1 MQAAFVTA
9 SPYGWMVK
17 RWRRYGDVF
26 SSRFPIFGRVVYVA
40 DPALVKEV
48 FLGDAKTFHAGEA
61 NTLALGD
68 ALGDHS
74 LLTLD
79 EERHLSQRKLLLPP
93 FHGESVRRYM
103 EVMAEATERE
113 VATWP
118 IGKEIQLRP
127 RMQAITLE
135 VILRAVFGV
144 RDDARMDLFRERIPP
159 LGETTSILNWLPF
172 MDRDLGGITPAA
184 KFRRALAAVDE
195 LIYAEIADRRAA
207 PDRTESLRAGHGPAL
222 AQGDRDDV
230 LSLLLRARHEDG
242 SSMTDSEL
250 RDELMTL
257 LTAGHETTAT
267 GLAWAFERL
276 LRTPRVLARLTASLD
291 DSDYLDAVVKET
303 LRVRPVVVDVAR
315 KLTRETEVAGWRLPA
330 GTLVL
335 PAIAVLHARP
345 DLYDSPQEYRPERF
359 LDRKTKARGHRPLA
373 GRETESYAWIPFG
386 GGVRRCIGASF
397 AQVEMRTVLRE
408 VLRRVRLRAPSQRP
422 ERGVIRHV
430 TVVPGRGARAVVEER
445 LSVQPAAELAGAH
458 NGRPVLADAPG
469 EVGVRG
475 ND

>member
-1 MQAAFVTA
+1 MPSLMQAAFVTA

-26 SSRFPIFGRVVYVA
+26 SSRFPIFGQVVYVA

-48 FLGDAKTFHAGEA
+48 FLGDSGTFHAGEA

-93 FHGESVRRYM
+93 FHGESVRRYV

-118 IGKEIQLRP
+118 VGKEIQLRP

-144 RDDARMDLFRERIPP
+144 RDDARMDLFRKRIPP

-172 MDRDLGGITPAA
+172 MDRDFGGITPAA

-207 PDRTESLRAGHGPAL
+207 PHRTESRRAGHGPAP
-222 AQGDRDDV
+222 AQDGHADV

-242 SSMTDSEL
+242 SAMSDSEL

-276 LRTPRVLARLTASLD
+276 LRTPRVMARLTASLD
-291 DSDYLDAVVKET
+291 DCDYLDAVVKET

-345 DLYDSPQEYRPERF
+345 DLYDSPKEFRPERY
-359 LDRKTKARGHRPLA
+359 LEGEMQP
-373 GRETESYAWIPFG
+373 GEMQPYAWIPFG

-408 VLRRVRLRAPSQRP
+408 VLRRVRLRASSQRP
-422 ERGVIRHV
+422 ERGVVRHV
-430 TVVPGRGARAVVEER
+430 TVVPARGARAIVEER
-445 LSVQPAAELAGAH
+445 LPVQPAAELAGAH
-458 NGRPVLADAPG
+458 DGRPALADAPSQAG
-469 EVGVRG
+469 IRG

>member
-48 FLGDAKTFHAGEA
+48 FLGDATTFHAGEA

-79 EERHLSQRKLLLPP
+79 EGRHLSQRKLLLPP
-93 FHGESVRRYM
+93 FHGESVRRYV

-159 LGETTSILNWLPF
+159 LGEATSILNWLPF

-184 KFRRALAAVDE
+184 RFRRALAAVDE

-207 PDRTESLRAGHGPAL
+207 PDGE
-222 AQGDRDDV
+222 DRDV

-242 SSMTDSEL
+242 SPMTDPEL

-291 DSDYLDAVVKET
+291 DGDYLDAVVKET

-335 PAIAVLHARP
+335 PAIAVMHARP
-345 DLYDSPQEYRPERF
+345 DLYDSPEEYRPERF
-359 LDRKTKARGHRPLA
+359 LDS
-373 GRETESYAWIPFG
+373 ETESYAWIPFG

-430 TVVPGRGARAVVEER
+430 TVVPGRGARAVVTER

-458 NGRPVLADAPG
+458 NGRPALADAPS